1 MDRIGREPHHRY
13 GDYFVGTA
21 AELVEGDGTRLLPP
35 VPVSL
40 CGPLVVTAVED
51 LGDSTLAV
59 SVIDRASMVH
69 EALGNLPPGVA
80 EVVETVVLSS
90 SNVVLIRY

>member
-13 GDYFVGTA
+13 ADYFVGTA
-21 AELVEGDGTRLLPP
+21 AELEAGDGCRLLPP
-35 VPVSL
+35 VPAAL
-40 CGPLVVTAVED
+40 GAPLVVTAVETLD
-51 LGDSTLAV
+51 ERTLAV
-59 SVIDRASMVH
+59 SVIDRHSMVD

-80 EVVETVVLSS
+80 EVVETVVLSR